1 MSKKHYFNQT
11 PLYEANYARLANLIP
26 NSFEGIN
33 NVLSLAN
40 NSKIKFALEIIESHK
55 FTVVVVLQISYNFSS
70 PLITNPSFKIRIC
83 HDASVAEVIAYH
95 HHSNFK
101 PDYHYPNQAMLHKD
115 EKQQVNRLLG
125 EFLDYFINDKRAAP
139 LELLDQLP

>member
-1 MSKKHYFNQT
+1 VSKKHYFNQT
-11 PLYEANYARLANLIP
+11 PLYEANYARLAKLIP
-26 NSFEGIN
+26 TSFGGIN
-33 NVLSLAN
+33 NVLSPAN
-40 NSKIKFALEIIESHK
+40 NSEIKFSLEIIESHK
-55 FTVVVVLQISYNFSS
+55 FTVVVVLNISYNFSS
-70 PLITNPSFKIRIC
+70 HLIASPSFKVRIC

-95 HHSNFK
+95 HHSHFK
-101 PDYHYPNQAMLHKD
+101 PDYHYPNQDMLHKD

>member
-1 MSKKHYFNQT
+1 VPKKHYFNQT
-11 PLYEANYARLANLIP
+11 PLYEANYARLKRLIP
-26 NSFEGIN
+26 NSFDGIN

-55 FTVVVVLQISYNFSS
+55 FTVVVVMKISYDFSS

-95 HHSNFK
+95 HHANFK
-101 PDYHYPNQAMLHKD
+101 PDYHYPNQDMLHKD

-139 LELLDQLP
+139 LELLGQLP

>member
-11 PLYEANYARLANLIP
+11 PLYEANYARLAILIP
-26 NSFEGIN
+26 NSFTGIN

-40 NSKIKFALEIIESHK
+40 NSKIKFSLEIIESHK
-55 FTVVVVLQISYNFSS
+55 FTIVVALKISYNFSN
-70 PLITNPSFKIRIC
+70 PLIVNPSFKIRIC

-95 HHSNFK
+95 RHSNFK
-101 PDYHYPNQAMLHKD
+101 PDYHYPNQSMLHKD

-125 EFLDYFINDKRAAP
+125 EFLDYFINDKRSAP